1 MREQHERR
9 IEEVMLELSHRSKN
23 LLTVVQSIACQVAR
37 RTTNF
42 EDFDNAF
49 SDRIHAL
56 ANMHDLLVER
66 NWMGADIREVIRS
79 QLLPFGEDQ
88 FHTEGAALILKP
100 KAVENIGLVF
110 HELATNATKYGAL
123 SEHTGL
129 ISIRWKFVTDS
140 SEARQIEIVW
150 QESGG
155 PVVTTPDHKG
165 FGHMV
170 ITHLAPKALEGSAS
184 IDFAKDGFRWTLV
197 APVVNVTTDP
207 SAQQVS

>member
-1 MREQHERR
+1 MRRTADVGAALNHDQRDTATAEFILAIFAVWGALSGDGPFARSNLNDTFLLLLAFMISISVPSLALSANVAMREQHERR

-23 LLTVVQSIACQVAR
+23 LLTVVQSIARQVAR

-79 QLLPFGEDQ
+79 QLLPFGEDE

-110 HELATNATKYGAL
+110 HELATNAHQIRRPIRTHRFDQHTVEICYG
-123 SEHTGL
+123 
-129 ISIRWKFVTDS
+129 
-140 SEARQIEIVW
+140 
-150 QESGG
+150 
-155 PVVTTPDHKG
+155 
-165 FGHMV
+165 
-170 ITHLAPKALEGSAS
+170 
-184 IDFAKDGFRWTLV
+184 
-197 APVVNVTTDP
+197 
-207 SAQQVS
+207 